1 MRNTLLL
8 FVAAALMVSCHESLE
23 KRAQREAREYT
34 EKNCPTPWY
43 NYTRTD
49 SVVFNTA
56 TRTYTYYCSVNDKM
70 DNATLIADHEKDIT
84 NGLRTELTQNTGLK
98 TYKEAGYNFAYVM
111 RSDKNKQQVLYKHTF
126 TAAELGAT
134 TK

>member
-1 MRNTLLL
+1 M
-8 FVAAALMVSCHESLE
+8 
-23 KRAQREAREYT
+23 
-34 EKNCPTPWY
+34 
-43 NYTRTD
+43 
-49 SVVFNTA
+49 VFNTA

-70 DNATLIADHEKDIT
+70 DDATLIADHEKDIT